1 MDVVD
6 DRWAGPS
13 AACRWWPADRE
24 TPAGRHSGAR
34 SLTYLHAGS
43 VSLPSSRSSVCVC
56 VSVCLENNFNN
67 HHTTT
72 VLWPF
77 FPDLPGEPV
86 PEENFWTY
94 GARED

>member
-1 MDVVD
+1 MTDELVRQQPVGGD
-6 DRWAGPS
+6 LQTVRRQLDAIQVHVHLLTCTLVLSHCRAVGPV
-13 AACRWWPADRE
+13 C
-24 TPAGRHSGAR
+24 
-34 SLTYLHAGS
+34 
-43 VSLPSSRSSVCVC
+43 VCVC